1 MKYISYGICMTQSFI
16 AKLRK
21 DKEFQKLYDI
31 EKKKLDIAI
40 ALAEA
45 RAKKGLTQK
54 EVARIADVTWE
65 TISAIENGRANSSLE
80 MLSKIF
86 AAVGKKLD
94 FQIS

>member
-1 MKYISYGICMTQSFI
+1 MTQSFI
-16 AKLRK
+16 TKLRK

-54 EVARIADVTWE
+54 QVAERAQVTWE
-65 TISAIENGRANSSLE
+65 TISAIENGRANSNLE
-80 MLSKIF
+80 TLSKIF
-86 AAVGKKLD
+86 AAVGKKLKL
-94 FQIS
+94 QIS

>member
-1 MKYISYGICMTQSFI
+1 MTQSFI
-16 AKLRK
+16 TKLRK
-21 DKEFQKLYDI
+21 DKEFQRLYDI

-54 EVARIADVTWE
+54 EVAKLADVTWE
-65 TISAIENGRANSSLE
+65 TVSAIENGRANSNLE
-80 MLSKIF
+80 TLSKIF
-86 AAVGKKLD
+86 AAVGKKLN

>member
-1 MKYISYGICMTQSFI
+1 MTQSFI
-16 AKLRK
+16 TRLRK

-45 RAKKGLTQK
+45 RTKKGLTQK
-54 EVARIADVTWE
+54 EVAKIADVAWE
-65 TISAIENGRANSSLE
+65 TVSAIENGRANSSIE
-80 MLSKIF
+80 TLSKIF

>member
-1 MKYISYGICMTQSFI
+1 MFMTQSFI
-16 AKLRK
+16 TKLRK

-54 EVARIADVTWE
+54 EVAKRAQVTWE
-65 TISAIENGRANSSLE
+65 TISAIENGKANPSLGTI
-80 MLSKIF
+80 SKIF
-86 AAVGKKLD
+86 AAVGKKLN